1 MVREA
6 VGPQVEILVEV
17 HRRLSPSHAIRVARM
32 MEAYNPFWYEEPVSS
47 RDIEGLVEAKRNI
60 KIPVVNGEELYT
72 KTEFRPVFEKRAA
85 DIINPDVCNCGGIL
99 ELREIAAMAESYH
112 ISVSPHNYNSTTIGL
127 AATLQAS
134 AGMPNFLIT
143 EFFVNFE
150 PIGRE
155 MSMVPFELESG
166 YIELPS
172 GPGLGIDLDEAA
184 MARYPYKEFDTR
196 SLRTPDEEMD

>member
-1 MVREA
+1 
-6 VGPQVEILVEV
+6 
-17 HRRLSPSHAIRVARM
+17 M
-32 MEAYNPFWYEEPVSS
+32 MEAYNPYWYEEPVSA
-47 RDIEGLVEAKRNI
+47 RDIDGLVEAKRDI
-60 KIPVVNGEELYT
+60 KIPVVTGEELYT
-72 KTEFRPVFEKRAA
+72 KTEFRPVFEKRAT

-150 PIGRE
+150 PISRE
-155 MSMVPFELESG
+155 ISVVPFEVESG
-166 YIELPS
+166 YIELPA
-172 GPGLGIDLDEAA
+172 GPGLGIDLDESA
-184 MARYPYKEFDTR
+184 MERHPYKEFDTR
-196 SLRTPDEEMD
+196 SLITPDKEVH

>member
-1 MVREA
+1 
-6 VGPQVEILVEV
+6 
-17 HRRLSPSHAIRVARM
+17 M

-60 KIPVVNGEELYT
+60 KIPVVAGEELYT
-72 KTEFRPVFEKRAA
+72 KAEFRPVFEKRAA

-155 MSMVPFELESG
+155 ISMAPFEVESG